1 MTRVV
6 VPRGVEISIDEDC
19 TERDNTRQGMLLSKC
34 PHTWTTV
41 CKRST
46 KIAQS
51 VSDISNLG
59 TEVGRTSFVVLDMFS
74 SVVSFSKTVGWSP

>member
-1 MTRVV
+1 MRIAQEETTPGRACYYQNA
-6 VPRGVEISIDEDC
+6 P
-19 TERDNTRQGMLLSKC
+19 
-34 PHTWTTV
+34 TWTTV

-46 KIAQS
+46 KIVQF

-74 SVVSFSKTVGWSP
+74 SVVSFSKTMGWNP